1 MTEAGGRQ
9 ERLAPALLLL
19 YALAWSGGS
28 IAYVPFL
35 AILLP
40 VKVEAL
46 AGPGASVSW
55 LAYIAFF
62 GAIASSFGNIAA
74 GYLSDITRRRRVW
87 IAAGLALSSVLL
99 VFTRQAH
106 GLPGLIAISGLW
118 QLALNLM
125 LAPLAAR
132 AGDIVPDS
140 QKGLLGGLLAFAPAL
155 GAVSTTLV
163 TWPGFSDADSRLLF
177 VAVLVSLCV
186 APFLLLDR
194 LPEGSP
200 DPEPEPTI
208 GALAPEGR
216 MLLARRMWFAR
227 LAVQVAEAALFAYL
241 YLWFRS
247 VDPAMSDS
255 RVARVF
261 TLVLV
266 ASAPLALVVGQWA
279 DRRDRPLAPLIG
291 SALVSSV
298 GLIGMALARSLAEA
312 IAAYALFGLASSVFL
327 ALHSAQTLRVLP
339 RSDRRGRDLGL
350 FNLTNTV
357 PSLVMP
363 WFALTL
369 VPAFGFAAMFMA
381 MALLAVIAGLSLLR
395 LPHRP

>member
-1 MTEAGGRQ
+1 MTDSEGRR
-9 ERLAPALLLL
+9 ERLSPGLLLL

-35 AILLP
+35 SILLP

-46 AGPGASVSW
+46 AGPDASVSW

-74 GYLSDITRRRRVW
+74 GYLSDITRRRRMW
-87 IAAGLALSSVLL
+87 TALGLGLSSVLL
-99 VFTRQAH
+99 VLTGQARS
-106 GLPGLIAISGLW
+106 LPGLIAVIGLW

-163 TWPGFSDADSRLLF
+163 TWPGLSGQDFRLIF
-177 VAVLVSLCV
+177 VALLVSLCV
-186 APFLLLDR
+186 VPFLLFDR
-194 LPEGSP
+194 LPEGVA
-200 DPEPEPTI
+200 D
-208 GALAPEGR
+208 AAADGR
-216 MLLARRMWFAR
+216 ARPASAARVLLARRMWFAR
-227 LAVQVAEAALFAYL
+227 LAVQVAEAALFSYL

-261 TLVLV
+261 TVVLV
-266 ASAPLALVVGQWA
+266 ASVPLALIVGQWA

-291 SALVSSV
+291 SALASSV
-298 GLIGMALARSLAEA
+298 GLAGMAVARTLTEA
-312 IAAYALFGLASSVFL
+312 VAAYALFGLASSVFL

-363 WFALTL
+363 WFAVTL
-369 VPAFGFAAMFMA
+369 VPRFGFSAMFIA
-381 MALLAVIAGLSLLR
+381 MALLAIVAALSLIR
-395 LPHRP
+395 LPNRA